1 MAWDRK
7 MTAVPSVGVAMSV
20 YNQASIVGDAI
31 ESLLC
36 QTQPP
41 EQIVIV
47 DDGST
52 DGSPEVIAGYEK
64 FGVQL
69 VGLERRG
76 VSEVLNRGASLLE
89 TDYVAIQAADD
100 RSLPD
105 RLEVELDAAEQTGSA
120 LVTALPRIIDM
131 AGKVIPDDVAP
142 EFFVHRDDELHILRR
157 LFETGN
163 LLCASSA
170 LIRRDA
176 FDQVG
181 GFHPRLLHL
190 QDHWLWT
197 RLAGIASVTRL
208 DDRLVEYR
216 RNPDGGNLSSPAND
230 HRMRVELGFC
240 YRHFFDLVADDI
252 FLEAFG
258 DLISGC
264 NGTIDRDLEEAL
276 LFLGH
281 TDPLVQQCGADRL
294 LMLTLDEDR
303 RGSLDQRGLGPFA
316 FFDAIGSV
324 DVDRLLERDSVQAA
338 HDAAVAQR
346 DSVQA
351 AHDAAVAQRDSV
363 QAAHDAL
370 TGSLTFRLTSLF
382 RRLIGRN

>member
-1 MAWDRK
+1 VRCDP
-7 MTAVPSVGVAMSV
+7 TIGVAISAF
-20 YNQASIVGDAI
+20 NQGHLVAESI
-31 ESLLC
+31 ESLLD
-36 QTQPP
+36 QTRTP
-41 EQIVIV
+41 EQIVVV

-52 DGSPEVIAGYEK
+52 DGSLEVIAGYEK
-64 FGVQL
+64 FGVRL
-69 VGLERRG
+69 VDLERRG

-105 RLEVELDAAEQTGSA
+105 RLEVELDAAEQTGSV
-120 LVTALPRIIDM
+120 LVTALPQIIDM
-131 AGKVIPDDVAP
+131 AGEAVSDDVAP

-190 QDHWLWT
+190 QDHWLWI

-216 RNPDGGNLSSPAND
+216 RNPDGGNLSNPAND

-240 YRHFFDLVADDI
+240 YRHFFDLVIDDMFI
-252 FLEAFG
+252 EAFG
-258 DLISGC
+258 DLIPGR

-276 LFLGH
+276 LLLGH
-281 TDPLVQQCGADRL
+281 IDPLVQHCGADRL
-294 LMLTLDEDR
+294 LALAIDEDR
-303 RGSLDQRGLGPFA
+303 RRSLEQHGLGPFA

-324 DVDRLLERDSVQAA
+324 DVDRLLERNSLRAAHDEAVAHRDLVQAA
-338 HDAAVAQR
+338 HDEAVAQR
-346 DSVQA
+346 DL
-351 AHDAAVAQRDSV
+351 V

-370 TGSLTFRLTSLF
+370 TSSLIFRLISPF
-382 RRLIGRN
+382 RRLIGRTKSEA